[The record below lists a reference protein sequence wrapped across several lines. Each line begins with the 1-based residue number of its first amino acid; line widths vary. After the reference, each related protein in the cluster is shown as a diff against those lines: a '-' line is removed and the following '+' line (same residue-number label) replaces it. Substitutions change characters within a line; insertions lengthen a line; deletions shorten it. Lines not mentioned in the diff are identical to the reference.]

1 MSKKISK
8 STKITQIS
16 KKCKNKE
23 IVDIYISRYLNQ
35 TKSAV
40 ENLISI
46 SEIIYDMNSKVE
58 CGELTMND
66 LNYFCINVGLTTN
79 SSYFR
84 KHVCIGRKADFLK
97 SLIDKIPSAV
107 STVYEITT
115 VEPELI
121 EKLVELEKIQPATTL
136 AELKSL
142 TLKTPINIQ
151 SNKPVTTSF
160 IKIDFKID
168 KLSSEIKIK
177 LLDFFNQIKI
187 YNELKIEFP
196 LIKYI
201 ENESNNVI
209 DVVAIK

>member
-1 MSKKISK
+1 MSNKISK
-8 STKITQIS
+8 STKIIQIS

-23 IVDIYISRYLNQ
+23 VVDIYISRYLNQ

-58 CGELTMND
+58 HGELTMSD
-66 LNYFCINVGLTTN
+66 LNYFCINVGLITN

-115 VEPELI
+115 IEPELI
-121 EKLVELEKIQPATTL
+121 EKLVESEKIQPATTL

-142 TLKTPINIQ
+142 TLKTSTNIQ

-168 KLSSEIKIK
+168 KLSSEIKMR
-177 LLDFFNQIKI
+177 LLDFFNQMKI

-209 DVVAIK
+209 DVVTIK

>member
-1 MSKKISK
+1 MSKKTSK
-8 STKITQIS
+8 STKIIQIA

-23 IVDIYISRYLNQ
+23 IVDIYISKYLNQ

-58 CGELTMND
+58 CGELTMSD

-84 KHVCIGRKADFLK
+84 KHVCIGRKAEFLK

-115 VEPELI
+115 IKPELI
-121 EKLVELEKIQPATTL
+121 EKFIELEKIQPATTL

-142 TLKTPINIQ
+142 VWKSPTITQ
-151 SNKPVTTSF
+151 SNKPMTTSF
-160 IKIDFKID
+160 IKIYFNID
-168 KLSSEIKIK
+168 KLSREIKIK
-177 LLDFFNQIKI
+177 LLDLFNEVKNF
-187 YNELKIEFP
+187 NELRIEFP

-201 ENESNNVI
+201 ENESTNVI
-209 DVVAIK
+209 DVVVN